1 MPLLHSAYRA
11 PANSKRPVR
20 GCDQDVRD
28 GCDIARGDDEAPA
41 IAVTAELALGPTPLK
56 RLSPR
61 FWLARQTELALV
73 WTPVFVAALLVALLV
88 HVTATVALPVVV
100 ALIAGS
106 AWLVERGRYRSWGY
120 AEREEDLIVTRGLLF
135 RRVSVVPYGRMQFI
149 DVTAGP
155 IDRAFG
161 LATVQLHT
169 AAAASDARIP
179 GLVRA
184 DADALRDRLALVGE
198 AKATGL

>member
-1 MPLLHSAYRA
+1 MSTVASRQIIGA
-11 PANSKRPVR
+11 
-20 GCDQDVRD
+20 G
-28 GCDIARGDDEAPA
+28 E
-41 IAVTAELALGPTPLK
+41 LK

-61 FWLARQTELALV
+61 FWLARQTQLALF
-73 WTPVFVAALLVALLV
+73 WGPVFIASI
-88 HVTATVALPVVV
+88 VV
-100 ALIAGS
+100 ALIANVS
-106 AWLVERGRYRSWGY
+106 AANLLPVAVVLAAAAGWLVERGRYRSWGY
-120 AEREEDLIVTRGLLF
+120 AEREDDLIVTRGLLF
-135 RRVSVVPYGRMQFI
+135 RHVSVVPYGRMQFI

-169 AAAASDARIP
+169 AAAATDARIP
-179 GLVRA
+179 GLLRS

>member
-1 MPLLHSAYRA
+1 MST
-11 PANSKRPVR
+11 
-20 GCDQDVRD
+20 
-28 GCDIARGDDEAPA
+28 
-41 IAVTAELALGPTPLK
+41 AVTGQIIGVGELK

-61 FWLARQTELALV
+61 FWLARQTQLAIF
-73 WTPVFVAALLVALLV
+73 WGPVFVAAVVVAVIVNVSAADL
-88 HVTATVALPVVV
+88 LPVVI
-100 ALIAGS
+100 ALIAGV

-120 AEREEDLIVTRGLLF
+120 AEREDDLIVTRGLLF

-155 IDRAFG
+155 IDRVFG

-169 AAAASDARIP
+169 AAAATDARIP
-179 GLVRA
+179 GLMRS
-184 DADALRDRLALVGE
+184 DADALRDRLTLVGE

>member
-1 MPLLHSAYRA
+1 MST
-11 PANSKRPVR
+11 
-20 GCDQDVRD
+20 
-28 GCDIARGDDEAPA
+28 
-41 IAVTAELALGPTPLK
+41 AVTREIIGTGELK

-61 FWLARQTELALV
+61 FWLARQTELAIF
-73 WTPVFVAALLVALLV
+73 WGPVFIATLVIALIV
-88 HVTATVALPVVV
+88 HVSAAVLLPVVV
-100 ALIAGS
+100 ALIACV
-106 AWLVERGRYRSWGY
+106 AWFVERGRYRAWGY
-120 AEREEDLIVTRGLLF
+120 AEREDDLIVTRGLLF
-135 RRVSVVPYGRMQFI
+135 RHVSVVPYGRMQFI

-169 AAAASDARIP
+169 AAAATDARIP
-179 GLVRA
+179 GLTRR